1 MAIGTDPLDVY
12 HNGAWYSRSGAGGA
26 SNTVSE
32 SSATLS
38 TSIDLSMTGGYYV
51 GPKDCRGVVAF
62 TAAAGAVAGGWAQ
75 LTLVADGT
83 NTPSFPATWKAAYGS
98 QAWTN
103 TAGVVHVVTIWY
115 DGFFYWYSISPGAST
130 VYGLTMHSLYV
141 DGTSLVMS
149 SNIAMSTAAT
159 PAASCFTVTANG
171 SAVTVSSVTIASTY
185 IILTLASPVTY
196 GQTVTLTINRDG
208 TNYPRASADSS
219 KIAVPVSSASVTN
232 YTDAAAA
239 ATTPADAMTNQ
250 TTDFRDPTETG
261 FKWVVDSGTA
271 TGSWESGVMR
281 SPAGASVTA
290 ASGTDFWV
298 EFTYRATDVSPGV
311 YSTAGATHSAPGTA
325 SAYVYVSSADG
336 KIKYHVAGGS
346 ATDTTVSAT
355 EGMRIRLRRTTGNQ
369 FQVEYSTDGGSN
381 WTSAAANIL
390 SSSSTHY
397 PHAAA
402 FGASGRKTFRPRY
415 SGYV

>member
-1 MAIGTDPLDVY
+1 MSLLAKLITLKV
-12 HNGAWYSRSGAGGA
+12 ARFSRD
-26 SNTVSE
+26 TT
-32 SSATLS
+32 ATLS
-38 TSIDLSMTGGYYV
+38 TSVDLSKVGGTVY
-51 GPKDCRGVVAF
+51 GPKDCRGAVAF
-62 TAAAGAVAGGWAQ
+62 TAASGAVAGGWAQ

-83 NTPSFPATWKAAYGS
+83 NTPSFPAAWKAAYGS
-98 QAWTN
+98 QAWTS

-115 DGFFYWYSISPGAST
+115 DGFFYWYSIAPGAST
-130 VYGLTMHSLYV
+130 VYGLTLHSLYV
-141 DGTSLVMS
+141 DGASLVMS

-159 PAASCFTVTANG
+159 PDVSCFTVTAGG
-171 SAVTVSSVTIASTY
+171 SAIAVSSVTIAATY

-239 ATTPADAMTNQ
+239 GTTPSMTMTNQ
-250 TTDFRDPTETG
+250 TTNFRDPSETG
-261 FKWVVDSGTA
+261 FAWVVDSATA
-271 TGSWESGVMR
+271 SGSWESGVMR

-298 EFTYRATDVSPGV
+298 EFTYRAADVSPGV
-311 YSTAGATHSAPGTA
+311 FSHSGATHADPGTA
-325 SAYVYVSSADG
+325 TAYVYINSADAH
-336 KIKYHVAGGS
+336 IYHRITGAGS
-346 ATDTTVSAT
+346 ATDTTVTAT

-390 SSSSTHY
+390 SSSSTQY